1 MDGFTF
7 QTHRGKAAGLALI
20 MAALTVASGV
30 AVFLPDANL
39 AERLAAVATTTAFA
53 WGFTMAAGRL
63 MDRRPAITVDS
74 WGVRDRRMRVAAPWD
89 QITGLRVWVQEIDA
103 ARATWIGLN
112 VTDPDAVRSIGP
124 IWRSVRH
131 ATLERWGRPPVALN
145 LLGLKASTA
154 DVLGAIVH
162 FRPDLRPG

>member
-1 MDGFTF
+1 MERFSF
-7 QTHRGKAAGLALI
+7 HPHRGKAAVLALI
-20 MAALTVASGV
+20 MAGLTLACGI
-30 AVFLPDANL
+30 AAFLPDAKFF
-39 AERLAAVATTTAFA
+39 ERLAALATTTGFA
-53 WGFTMAAGRL
+53 WGFAMAAGRL

-89 QITGLRVWVQEIDA
+89 QITGCRVWVQEIDA
-103 ARATWIGLN
+103 ARATWIALT
-112 VTDPDAVRSIGP
+112 VTRPDAVRSIGP

-154 DVLGAIVH
+154 DVLAAIAH
-162 FRPDLRPG
+162 FRPNLMPG